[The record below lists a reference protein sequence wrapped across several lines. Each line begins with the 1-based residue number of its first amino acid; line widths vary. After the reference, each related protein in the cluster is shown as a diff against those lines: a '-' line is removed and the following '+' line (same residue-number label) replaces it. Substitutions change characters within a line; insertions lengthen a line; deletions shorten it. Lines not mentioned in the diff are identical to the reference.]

1 MNKPVLKKL
10 FSAILKIY
18 KGVAYYEKSHILK
31 SIVIKRTSAECTAL
45 LHSAP
50 LHEVSSISEQASRL
64 GTCETAKNQCEVTQ
78 RVCFNLRVCTSLL
91 SADAGSKSC
100 TLKLCAC
107 ERHLHVMFLSFPWV
121 AIFVSYIL
129 CHTPR
134 FSKKITPM
142 FCVIH
147 IVPYTVLQ

>member
-1 MNKPVLKKL
+1 MKISQNTNEMQKTLRAKKDANERWIRQEGILRARVCVNKPVLKKL

-64 GTCETAKNQCEVTQ
+64 GTCETA
-78 RVCFNLRVCTSLL
+78 
-91 SADAGSKSC
+91 
-100 TLKLCAC
+100 
-107 ERHLHVMFLSFPWV
+107 
-121 AIFVSYIL
+121 
-129 CHTPR
+129 
-134 FSKKITPM
+134 
-142 FCVIH
+142 
-147 IVPYTVLQ
+147 